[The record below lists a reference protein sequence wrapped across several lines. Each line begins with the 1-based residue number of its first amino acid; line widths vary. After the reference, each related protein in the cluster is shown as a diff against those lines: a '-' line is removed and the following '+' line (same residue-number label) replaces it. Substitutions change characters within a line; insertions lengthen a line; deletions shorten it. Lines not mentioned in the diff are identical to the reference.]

1 MGALRDSRHIADGAR
16 PRDPWTELLKLTL
29 RNRLLEEALDVVPGM
44 VAIYDS
50 DDALVAC
57 NAEYRQLHASAL
69 AKLAAPWRYGDLM
82 RATAEQW
89 VDSEGVAD
97 WVKAKVDL
105 QRMADGVPLEQRY
118 PGNRWV

>member
-44 VAIYDS
+44 VAIYDAN
-50 DDALVAC
+50 DALVAC
-57 NAEYRQLHASAL
+57 NSEYRALHATAIK
-69 AKLAAPWRYGDLM
+69 KLGGTWRYQDLM

-89 VDSEGVAD
+89 VDAEGVER
-97 WVKAKVDL
+97 WVNTKVDL
-105 QRMADGVPLEQRY
+105 
-118 PGNRWV
+118 